1 MNPIHF
7 QYFQSC
13 KDNLQSLERMTSVQQ
28 MLTRIEEIDA
38 LLTSPNL
45 WDDPRNAASIMK
57 ERKKLDDLVN
67 LLSQSKDD
75 LDLYQ
80 AFIES
85 EGLNEDDYTQLLNL
99 GSRLQATVFEQ
110 MMQEPAD
117 KTPAIIAIS
126 AGAGGLEAA
135 NWVTMLL
142 RMYVRYAESQGF
154 SVEMLDNKPSEEHS
168 SICTDSVTIRIDG
181 PYAYGFLK
189 GESGI
194 FRLIRNSPFNAHDQ
208 RHTSFAAVSVE
219 ADIEDN
225 IDIKIEEKDIE
236 ITAQCAGG
244 PGGQNVNKVSSAVRI
259 KHFPTG
265 INILV
270 RTERDFHKN
279 KTTAIKMLKAKLYDI
294 EVKKKQYLL
303 DQKIETLANAAFGSQ
318 IKTITMSPYK
328 LVKDHRTGFETSSI
342 ESILD
347 GNIHDLL
354 LNYLHWKNN
363 VLCV

>member
-168 SICTDSVTIRIDG
+168 SICTDSVTLRIEG
-181 PYAYGFLK
+181 PYAYGFFK
-189 GESGI
+189 SESGVH
-194 FRLIRNSPFNAHDQ
+194 RLIRNSPFNAGDARQ
-208 RHTSFAAVSVE
+208 TSFAAVQVTP
-219 ADIEDN
+219 DIEDT
-225 IDIKIEEKDIE
+225 IDIKIEEKDLE
-236 ITAQCAGG
+236 ITCQTAGG
-244 PGGQNVNKVSSAVRI
+244 PGGQHNNKVSSAVRL
-259 KHFPTG
+259 KHIPSG
-265 INILV
+265 IHLVV
-270 RTERDFHKN
+270 RTERSQHDN
-279 KTTAIKMLKAKLYDI
+279 RRTAMKMLKSKLYDI
-294 EVKKKQYLL
+294 ELKKKQVEQ
-303 DQKIETLANAAFGSQ
+303 DNKISILSDVSFGHQIRTVTL
-318 IKTITMSPYK
+318 TPYS
-328 LVKDHRTGFETSSI
+328 LVKDHRTNYETNNALSV
-342 ESILD
+342 LD
-347 GNIHDLL
+347 GNIKNFMLE
-354 LNYLHWKNN
+354 YLKQH
-363 VLCV
+363 VS